1 MDAAASGKISEEKVR
16 ALGIELAVEQLQLDE
31 KLAELRRLAQRQLS
45 EEERRRQRERVLQ
58 RLRDDWLILSFAERR
73 DLIRETLER
82 IVVKDDGVDTV
93 LRN

>member
-1 MDAAASGKISEEKVR
+1 MDAAASGKISEEKMR

-31 KLAELRRLAQRQLS
+31 KLAEFRRLAQQQVS

-58 RLRDDWLILSFAERR
+58 RLRNDWLILSFSERR
-73 DLIRETLER
+73 DLIKEALDR